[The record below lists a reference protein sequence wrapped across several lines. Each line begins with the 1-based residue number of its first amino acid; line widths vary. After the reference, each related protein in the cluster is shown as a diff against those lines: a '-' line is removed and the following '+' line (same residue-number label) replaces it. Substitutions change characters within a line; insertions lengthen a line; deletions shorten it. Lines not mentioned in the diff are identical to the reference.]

1 MDRLPFELRRLLGET
16 RLQPW
21 LIRELEVFEASQWA
35 QMAALGRISRLGLAT
50 ELTPADALARMLEGQ
65 PSLSDRVREEV
76 QARAIDGAALL
87 EMARHRSVGLGALI
101 GCVSPIPG
109 AAPSGP
115 RQWARVIARERD
127 DLESAVW
134 VLRAVSAPKAS
145 VLDAELRPLD
155 QRATR
160 TKWLQE
166 SLRWVQDER
175 LSEVA
180 WQTPDVWWGALGDG
194 AAR

>member
-1 MDRLPFELRRLLGET
+1 L
-16 RLQPW
+16 
-21 LIRELEVFEASQWA
+21 
-35 QMAALGRISRLGLAT
+35 
-50 ELTPADALARMLEGQ
+50 
-65 PSLSDRVREEV
+65 
-76 QARAIDGAALL
+76 
-87 EMARHRSVGLGALI
+87 ARHRTVGLGALI
-101 GCVSPIPG
+101 GCLSPVPG

-127 DLESAVW
+127 DLESAAW

-145 VLDAELRPLD
+145 VLHAELLPLD

-180 WQTPDVWWGALGDG
+180 WQTPDAWWGALGDG